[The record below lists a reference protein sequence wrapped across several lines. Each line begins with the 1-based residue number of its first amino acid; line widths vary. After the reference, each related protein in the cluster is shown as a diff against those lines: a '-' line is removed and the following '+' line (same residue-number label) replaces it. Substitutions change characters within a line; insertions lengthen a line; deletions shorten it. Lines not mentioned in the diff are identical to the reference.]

1 MTPLLALID
10 RGLDRFA
17 RLTYRPYH
25 RALARAL
32 AERGRLTIAVVGAN
46 DGKINDPVYG
56 FAQRHAEH
64 TEMVLIEPQADLLA
78 PLKDH
83 YQHHPRTD
91 IIHGAV
97 GSTSPLTLY
106 TVDPDV
112 WPQTQPFYAKAWPNY
127 RAPSGIAST
136 EKARVLAWIG
146 RYLDNPAEHLVA
158 TEIEARP
165 LSNWLAHV
173 QRPARIDVLQ
183 VDTEGVDDQVI
194 YQADL
199 ATTQP
204 VVIYFESKNLSPA
217 KLDALHAHLRQH
229 GYRWRVILGNTLA
242 ERIEANSTPTP
253 TPGRDG
259 GAV

>member
-25 RALARAL
+25 RALGRAL

-56 FAQRHAEH
+56 FAQRHAER

-78 PLKDH
+78 PLKHH
-83 YQHHPRTD
+83 YQHHPHTD

-97 GSTSPLTLY
+97 GPEGSLTLY
-106 TVDPDV
+106 TVDSKA
-112 WPQTQPFYAKAWPNY
+112 WPHTQPFYAKAWPNY

-136 EKARVLAWIG
+136 EKDRVLAWMG
-146 RYLDNPAEHLVA
+146 RYLNTPAEHLVA

-165 LSNWLAHV
+165 LSDWLAQV

-194 YQADL
+194 YEADL

-217 KLDALHAHLRQH
+217 KLDALHTHLKH
-229 GYRWRVILGNTLA
+229 NGYRWRTILGNTLA
-242 ERIEANSTPTP
+242 ERIDPNPTP
-253 TPGRDG
+253 ERDG

>member
-97 GSTSPLTLY
+97 GSTGPLTLY

-165 LSNWLAHV
+165 LSDWLAHV

-204 VVIYFESKNLSPA
+204 GVIYFESKNLRPA
-217 KLDALHAHLRQH
+217 KLDALHAHLNTH

-242 ERIEANSTPTP
+242 ERIDPNPTP
-253 TPGRDG
+253 RQDG

>member
-1 MTPLLALID
+1 
-10 RGLDRFA
+10 
-17 RLTYRPYH
+17 
-25 RALARAL
+25 
-32 AERGRLTIAVVGAN
+32 
-46 DGKINDPVYG
+46 
-56 FAQRHAEH
+56 
-64 TEMVLIEPQADLLA
+64 
-78 PLKDH
+78 
-83 YQHHPRTD
+83 
-91 IIHGAV
+91 
-97 GSTSPLTLY
+97 
-106 TVDPDV
+106 
-112 WPQTQPFYAKAWPNY
+112 
-127 RAPSGIAST
+127 
-136 EKARVLAWIG
+136 LAWIG

-242 ERIEANSTPTP
+242 ERIDPNPAPTP
-253 TPGRDG
+253 TPRRDG

>member
-32 AERGRLTIAVVGAN
+32 ARRGRLTIAVVGAN
-46 DGKINDPVYG
+46 DGKINDPVYA
-56 FAQRHAEH
+56 FAQRHAQR
-64 TEMVLIEPQADLLA
+64 TEMVLIEPQADLLK
-78 PLKDH
+78 PLKSH
-83 YQHHPRTD
+83 YQDHPHTD

-97 GSTSPLTLY
+97 GPEGSLTLY
-106 TVDPDV
+106 TVDSKA
-112 WPQTQPFYAKAWPNY
+112 WPHTQPFYAKAWPNY

-136 EKARVLAWIG
+136 EKARVVAWMG
-146 RYLDNPAEHLVA
+146 RYLNTPAEHLVA
-158 TEIEARP
+158 TEVAARP
-165 LSNWLAHV
+165 LVEWLAHIN
-173 QRPARIDVLQ
+173 RPASIDVLQ

-204 VVIYFESKNLSPA
+204 AVIYFESKNLARP
-217 KLDALHAHLRQH
+217 KLEALHAHLQAH

-242 ERIEANSTPTP
+242 ERV
-253 TPGRDG
+253 D
-259 GAV
+259 